1 VTFYELDPMV
11 AAIAHDSSLFRFVS
25 VCAPDMPVVLGDG
38 RLTLRGAKPGMN
50 LLLLDT
56 FSSDAVP
63 LHMLTRDAFAL
74 YKSRLG
80 PQGAIAINISNRN
93 MELAD
98 AVAASAAANG
108 MVTVVKLENKQIGPS
123 RETLRFRAEIALVAQ
138 SQAEL
143 KALKLGPDWHVVRA
157 APQVRVWTDDYSNV
171 LDAILMKMQASS
183 SQHTGM

>member
-1 VTFYELDPMV
+1 M
-11 AAIAHDSSLFRFVS
+11 S
-25 VCAPDMPVVLGDG
+25 VCASDAPVVLGDG
-38 RLTLRGAKPGMN
+38 RLTLRTAKPGMD

-80 PQGAIAINISNRN
+80 PQGAIIINISNRN

-108 MVTVVKLENKQIGPS
+108 MVTAVKVDHEQGRPS
-123 RETLRFRAEIALVAQ
+123 GETLHLKAEIALVAQ
-138 SQAEL
+138 SEADL
-143 KALKLGPDWHVVRA
+143 KALKLGADWHVIRPA
-157 APQVRVWTDDYSNV
+157 ADVRVWTDDYSNV
-171 LDAILMKMQASS
+171 LDAILAKVHGPRRA
-183 SQHTGM
+183 GG